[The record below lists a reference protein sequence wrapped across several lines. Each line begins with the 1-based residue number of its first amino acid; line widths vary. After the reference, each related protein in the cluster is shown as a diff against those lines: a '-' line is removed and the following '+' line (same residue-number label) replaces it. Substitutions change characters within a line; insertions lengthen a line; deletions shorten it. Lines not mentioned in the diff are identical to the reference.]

1 MGKQEARCYFLFEA
15 SRDNSVTAAVLTAP
29 VSAGRRCAVQ
39 RLNAAM
45 RAYGTL
51 THAAMRAYGTLTH
64 HGVILQLISRP
75 VRHIRRH

>member
-51 THAAMRAYGTLTH
+51 TH